1 MFFYTSENISVIDF
15 GKKKEHLKN
24 SILNLFGHKVG
35 SIGDTVSHLSNGAA
49 EVADDMEELAE
60 LLSDH
65 STNSH
70 GMTSFLNQLKQ
81 KFNSHLR
88 KGKSKEMV
96 EEIADLL
103 STHSK
108 SRKPQ
113 TLLTAAI
120 LNAGPKIKLIE
131 DVAKE
136 ITEIITNRLLAIVSI
151 ISSIQ
156 IFAFA
161 KFYLKGLKMRFH

>member
-1 MFFYTSENISVIDF
+1 M
-15 GKKKEHLKN
+15 KN

-35 SIGDTVSHLSNGAA
+35 NVGHTVSHLSHGAA

-60 LLSDH
+60 LLSSH
-65 STNSH
+65 SPNNH
-70 GMTSFLNQLKQ
+70 AMISFLDQLKQ
-81 KFNSHLR
+81 KFNSHLG
-88 KGKSKEMV
+88 KGKSKKMV

-120 LNAGPKIKLIE
+120 LNAGPKIQLIE

-136 ITEIITNRLLAIVSI
+136 ITEIITNRLLAIVSLI
-151 ISSIQ
+151 E
-156 IFAFA
+156 IFAYA
-161 KFYLKGLKMRFH
+161 